1 MGLIRDVECEQNFVT
16 TIMSRYSFIE
26 TQEYLEYI
34 VWILEAIV
42 RVNFS
47 IFMIL

>member
-1 MGLIRDVECEQNFVT
+1 MI
-16 TIMSRYSFIE
+16 RYSFIE

-47 IFMIL
+47 IFMIFVAGKMCIQQCLNY